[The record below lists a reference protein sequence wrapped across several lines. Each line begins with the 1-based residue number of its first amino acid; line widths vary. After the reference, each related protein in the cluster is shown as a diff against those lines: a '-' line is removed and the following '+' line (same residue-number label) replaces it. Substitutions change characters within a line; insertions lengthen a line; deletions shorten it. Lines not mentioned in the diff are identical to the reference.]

1 MFQEESVINEY
12 TGWIAWDSYRKDDTY
27 IFCSHLFLFSTIL
40 NFALYF
46 FNFFSSSPRVSQLSS
61 NLSFISVDC
70 RVRIVY
76 WGLVW
81 IQTESVPGLTWGWSI
96 ETCRPLTCSWSHKYV
111 SILCTD
117 SSAEKKFDN
126 SKEPELEHGSF
137 QSKQSWKKSEK
148 KKCRCRDIIV
158 HCVFIEGG
166 CPHPNGLLT
175 VTQPLLYH
183 IAIFIV
189 SVDKINQMIIMFN
202 CWMFTVGQS
211 VLERVAVLRHLLE
224 RAIGQVCQVCLP
236 RHSFGHSIV
245 WTMLKCQL
253 KYRQNI
259 DQILTKY
266 QPNVG
271 KMLAK

>member
-1 MFQEESVINEY
+1 MFQEESVLNDY

-27 IFCSHLFLFSTIL
+27 IFCSHLFLFYTIL

-81 IQTESVPGLTWGWSI
+81 IQTESVPGLTWRWSI

-117 SSAEKKFDN
+117 SSGEEKFDN

-189 SVDKINQMIIMFN
+189 SVFN
-202 CWMFTVGQS
+202 CWTKRS
-211 VLERVAVLRHLLE
+211 CESRCVAPS
-224 RAIGQVCQVCLP
+224 AWKSYWPSLP
-236 RHSFGHSIV
+236 SLFAPTLV
-245 WTMLKCQL
+245 WTLDRLDNAQMSIKILT
-253 KYRQNI
+253 KYWPTI
-259 DQILTKY
+259 DKISTKY